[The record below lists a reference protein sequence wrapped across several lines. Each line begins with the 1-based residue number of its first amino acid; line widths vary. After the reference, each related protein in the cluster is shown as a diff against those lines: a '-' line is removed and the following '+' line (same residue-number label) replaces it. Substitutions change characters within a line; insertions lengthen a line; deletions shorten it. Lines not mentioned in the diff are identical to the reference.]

1 MKLKF
6 IFIALLSVF
15 IFGECRAADMAL
27 KQIYAHQAVRCGTDL
42 SSKTYAYKDKKEGVW
57 KGIDADLCRALALAV
72 LGNSD
77 AIEMVN
83 VNVDEIAKAL
93 QSNKIDIMLGNSA
106 ISANYEVST
115 NARAVD
121 VIYFDKQV
129 FMAHPVDGATSMT
142 DYKGATVCVMA
153 NSADAYNVREYSRK
167 YGLQLKLIPLRNMSE
182 ARTAFF
188 TNRCKLFSATE
199 LYLTGLTKSIV
210 NSNLN
215 VKILPEVIAYRPVY
229 AFVDKRNGNWQTTS
243 KWVLNALPLAES
255 LGISSQNIDTIIGVD
270 NLSTKY
276 LLGIDPTLWKKF
288 NVNPNWFKKAM
299 KEMGNF
305 GEIYERNIG
314 KDSIIGVERDKNN
327 LIENGG
333 YIITKPFL

>member
-6 IFIALLSVF
+6 TLIALLSLF
-15 IFGECRAADMAL
+15 IFGECRATDNAL

-72 LGNSD
+72 FGNSS
-77 AIEMVN
+77 AIQMVN

-129 FMAHPVDGATSMT
+129 FMAHPIDNATSMQ
-142 DYKGATVCVMA
+142 DYKGSTVCAMA
-153 NSADAYNVREYSRK
+153 DSADAYNAKEYSRK
-167 YGLQLKLIPLRNMSE
+167 YGLQLKIVPFKNMAE
-182 ARTAFF
+182 ARNAFF
-188 TNRCKLFSATE
+188 TKRCKLFTATE
-199 LYLTGLTKSIV
+199 LYLTGLTKSVV
-210 NSNLN
+210 NTGMN
-215 VKILPEVIAYRPVY
+215 VQILPEVVAYRPVY
-229 AFVDKRNGNWQTTS
+229 AFADKKNVDWQVTS

-255 LGISSQNIDTIIGVD
+255 LGITSQNIDTIIGVD

-276 LLGIDPTLWKKF
+276 LLGIDKTLWNKF
-288 NVNPNWFKKAM
+288 NVDPSWLRKAI

-314 KDSIIGVERDKNN
+314 QDSIIGVKRDKNN

-333 YIITKPFL
+333 YITTKPFL